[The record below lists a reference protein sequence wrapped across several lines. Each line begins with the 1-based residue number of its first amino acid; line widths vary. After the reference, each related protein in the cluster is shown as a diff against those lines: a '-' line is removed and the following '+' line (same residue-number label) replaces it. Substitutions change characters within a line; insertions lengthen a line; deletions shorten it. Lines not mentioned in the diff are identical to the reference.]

1 MSDYSQITNFTAK
14 DALSSGD
21 AEKIILGSD
30 VDAELSAISTAIATK
45 YDSTD
50 LASQAEAE
58 ALSSSTKLIT
68 PDTLNDVL
76 ADNGGMLGDIQ
87 ALADPNADTVLGWDD
102 SAGAVIGF
110 TFTDGL
116 AFGDGV
122 ITLEHLGFE
131 DLEDA
136 GADRIL
142 FWDDGGSA
150 TGWLAPGNGLEIST
164 TNLQI
169 TDVAVTSSNPV
180 GLSSG
185 APIFDMSS
193 LTTMQGN
200 ALAATDT
207 FLVEDGGAPKEIAV
221 QDMGLR
227 SQTGQGTQTLAA
239 ADMNSIMEFTATST
253 LTLPL
258 NASVA
263 LPIGVPV
270 VLNVKHASQ
279 VLTVTA
285 AGSVTLV
292 SIFHPAGAA
301 AASDVVSAGGTA
313 VLYKTAADVWC
324 LAGDIVDA

>member
-150 TGWLAPGNGLEIST
+150 CGWLAAGNGLSISG
-164 TNLQI
+164 TNLQLD
-169 TDVAVTSSNPV
+169 DVSAGANNPV
-180 GLSSG
+180 DVNNGTFTFAINALGSVAGS
-185 APIFDMSS
+185 
-193 LTTMQGN
+193 
-200 ALAATDT
+200 ALAATDEFVVDASGT
-207 FLVEDGGAPKEIAV
+207 ATGIAV

>member
-14 DALSSGD
+14 DALSAGD

-50 LASQAEAE
+50 RASTVQAQ
-58 ALSSSTKLIT
+58 ALSSNTVLIT
-68 PDTLNDVL
+68 PSTLNDVL
-76 ADNGGMLGDIQ
+76 TENGGMLGDIQ

-122 ITLEHLGFE
+122 ITMEHLGIQ

-136 GADRIL
+136 GADKIL
-142 FWDDGGSA
+142 FWDDGAGA
-150 TGWLAPGNGLEIST
+150 TAWLAAGNGLEFST

-180 GLSSG
+180 GLTSG
-185 APIFDMSS
+185 APVFDMSS
-193 LTTMQGN
+193 LTTMEGN

-227 SQTGQGTQTLAA
+227 SQTAQTTQTLAA
-239 ADMNSIMEFTATST
+239 ADMNSIMEFTGTAT

-258 NASVA
+258 NATTA
-263 LPIGVPV
+263 LPIGTPV
-270 VLNVKHASQ
+270 ILNVKHATQ

-285 AGSVTLV
+285 DTSVTLV
-292 SIFHPAGAA
+292 SVFHPAGGS
-301 AASDVVSAGGTA
+301 AASDTVTAGGTA
-313 VLYKTAADVWC
+313 ILYKTAADVWC
-324 LAGDIVDA
+324 IAGDIST